1 MRAVKT
7 LDAQADLSLSWAHM
21 PFRWF
26 CHEAAQMYY
35 GKSEMHVHSEPYTRK
50 DCMHLRHFFFF
61 FFFFTL
67 FKNKMFNVILQYS
80 NIKF

>member
-7 LDAQADLSLSWAHM
+7 LDAQADLSLCWAHM

-35 GKSEMHVHSEPYTRK
+35 GKSEMHVHSEPLLVKIVCIY
-50 DCMHLRHFFFF
+50 DIFF